1 MYHNEKEFDDEVYDG
16 AFSLLIKKLTAPSQN
31 HFFKKFSEKVILNK
45 TSGETKGWLI
55 IITLVFVNLC
65 LKMADYLDAFLEE
78 VDAEKII
85 EEACSD
91 FLSKVRIRDFEK

>member
-1 MYHNEKEFDDEVYDG
+1 MDHNEKEFDDEAYDG
-16 AFSLLIKKLTAPSQN
+16 AFSLLIKTNCSFSKSL
-31 HFFKKFSEKVILNK
+31 FKKFSEKVILNK
-45 TSGETKGWLI
+45 TSGETKGQLI